1 MCLQGFAIVEYMNDQ
16 SFIDRFILVRNQVRT
31 QLGYIE
37 AEFLAAGHPVTG
49 RFGKENEAGP
59 QKKKDFFPHSPRNP
73 GHLLTYCQGITQ
85 WWDVVLDDFMDQLE
99 ERVRTFTST
108 AVAAAFAPFDTQAG
122 RRLAIYQQVYNTLV
136 NYENM
141 RDNGQ
146 GLTLSPRYFLAPR
159 PP

>member
-1 MCLQGFAIVEYMNDQ
+1 
-16 SFIDRFILVRNQVRT
+16 
-31 QLGYIE
+31 
-37 AEFLAAGHPVTG
+37 LAKKKTRPA
-49 RFGKENEAGP
+49 
-59 QKKKDFFPHSPRNP
+59 QKKSFLSTLSPGIPDN
-73 GHLLTYCQGITQ
+73 LLTHCQGITQ